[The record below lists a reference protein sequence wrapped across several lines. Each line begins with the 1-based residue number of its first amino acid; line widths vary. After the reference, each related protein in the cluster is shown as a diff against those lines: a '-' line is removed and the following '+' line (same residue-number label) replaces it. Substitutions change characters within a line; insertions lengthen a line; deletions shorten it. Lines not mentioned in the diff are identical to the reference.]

1 MTTDRFGDLNVT
13 PLKQMGKVTRT
24 SIGVDDARKT
34 NAYTR
39 TLDRGKCA
47 FRMARLT
54 STSIA

>member
-34 NAYTR
+34 NAYT
-39 TLDRGKCA
+39 
-47 FRMARLT
+47 
-54 STSIA
+54 